1 MLSASGHKLYFY
13 YNASRDDASNRME
26 IDFLIS
32 KSNSRVTFLRVY
44 YFPCSRKLRETISI
58 HSFSHFSLFYQ
69 HLIYFFHI
77 IFRCRRNH
85 GLIHLLQ
92 LFRRCLQCICD
103 LLQVLS
109 LFYLLYQQNDLA
121 LLPSFLSPFFSPLF
135 SRISPIQ
142 FPLFLCIKFCQKH
155 TSHLISVFY
164 QNKFLMN
171 HQDFYPLWHFYYSLV
186 FARVSLSS

>member
-13 YNASRDDASNRME
+13 YNASRDDASSRME

-44 YFPCSRKLRETISI
+44 YFPCPSKLRETISI

-85 GLIHLLQ
+85 GIIHLLQ
-92 LFRRCLQCICD
+92 FFRRCLQCICD
-103 LLQVLS
+103 LVQVLA

-121 LLPSFLSPFFSPLF
+121 LLRPSCRPSSRPSSLASLRSSSRCFFASNSVKNTRLTSFLFFIRNSL
-135 SRISPIQ
+135 RIS
-142 FPLFLCIKFCQKH
+142 C
-155 TSHLISVFY
+155 
-164 QNKFLMN
+164 
-171 HQDFYPLWHFYYSLV
+171 
-186 FARVSLSS
+186 